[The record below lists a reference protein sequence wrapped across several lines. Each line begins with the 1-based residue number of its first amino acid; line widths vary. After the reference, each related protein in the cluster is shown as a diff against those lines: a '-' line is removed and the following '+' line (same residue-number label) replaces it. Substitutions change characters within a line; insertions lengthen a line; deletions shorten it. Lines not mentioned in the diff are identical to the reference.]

1 MLIVNFLLKIF
12 ACYFEKLPYCG
23 ILHIYIYIY
32 IYILG
37 MMKDRLLL
45 LEYY

>member
-12 ACYFEKLPYCG
+12 ACYFEKLPYCC
-23 ILHIYIYIY
+23 ILYIYIY